1 MKNRGIIIRILPHHA
16 KEFKAIWQQMKA
28 LDITDDFGETM
39 NEAIYN
45 ELQNLQLR
53 WTDAINDAERQSDE
67 D

>member
-1 MKNRGIIIRILPHHA
+1 
-16 KEFKAIWQQMKA
+16 MKA